1 MSPKS
6 LHLGAMSELHRQV
19 SDTTGVFNGQARH
32 AHGLPVGCVVSWLA
46 CLIHPLLNVA
56 ADLHELIESERF
68 AEHHAV
74 ANHGRIVFL

>member
-6 LHLGAMSELHRQV
+6 RHLGAMSELHRLV

-32 AHGLPVGCVVSWLA
+32 AHGLPLGCVVSWLA

-56 ADLHELIESERF
+56 ADLHELIEGERF

-74 ANHGRIVFL
+74 SNHGRIVVL